1 MRGSII
7 LGASIIQPVP
17 GNPRRSKLTMIT
29 QVDPGGFT
37 PPMIVNQVFYIIIAN
52 INVGV
57 LFCFC
62 QLCAMGPIGFM
73 KNIEIAANRK
83 PSKSVL
89 QEKQRLAQE
98 LLASNKS
105 GASKSA
111 ITATQQQQRMGVK
124 PIFKGK

>member
-1 MRGSII
+1 
-7 LGASIIQPVP
+7 
-17 GNPRRSKLTMIT
+17 
-29 QVDPGGFT
+29 
-37 PPMIVNQVFYIIIAN
+37 
-52 INVGV
+52 
-57 LFCFC
+57 
-62 QLCAMGPIGFM
+62 MGPIGFM